1 MRGGG
6 GASGASEPDAP
17 IARERPMSQ
26 QHSVDRRGFLKSAA
40 VSGAAALVPG
50 AATSPAHAQASAPQS
65 APVTASAPTPPRE
78 TDPAPNVEVLTT
90 DRPGGEFMVDVIKSL
105 DFEYVAANPGSSF
118 RGIHESF
125 VNYGGNRAP
134 EFITCCHEES
144 SVAMAHGYFKAE
156 GKPMAVLCHG
166 TVGMQHAAMGI
177 YNAYCDR
184 VPVYI
189 LAGNTLDATLRRP
202 GVEWAHSVQDAA
214 VMVRDFVKWDDQP
227 ISLPHFA
234 ESAVR
239 AYKIAMTPP
248 MMPVLLVIDGGLQE
262 DPISAEVQTRLRV
275 PRLTRATPPQGDA
288 GALAEAARLLVGAQ
302 NPVIVADRAA
312 RTPAGLAQLIALAE
326 TLQVPVVNQGGRMN
340 FPSRHPLNHSASA
353 RQLVANA
360 DVILGLEL
368 TDFWGTV
375 NASRDSLVRTS
386 RPITRPGTKLISIT
400 ALDLNTKSNYQ
411 DFQRYPE
418 VDVAMAADAEATLP
432 ALTEACKRLITAE
445 RRNAL
450 AERGKKLAEAHAAAL
465 ERVRAE
471 AAYGWDATPISTAR
485 MTMELWAQI
494 KNEDWALVAESG
506 IMSDWTGRLWNFDKH
521 YQSLGGSGG
530 AGVGY
535 GAPAAVGAAL
545 ANKKRGRLSVTIQGD
560 GDFLYAP
567 GVWWTAA
574 HHRIPL
580 LAVMHNNRAYHQ
592 EVMHLQRMANRH
604 NRGITTAHIGTTI
617 DDPNVDFAKIAQG
630 MGVHAQG
637 PITNPNDLAP
647 ALKRA
652 IEVVKRGE
660 PSLID
665 VVTQPR

>member
-1 MRGGG
+1 MFKK
-6 GASGASEPDAP
+6 P
-17 IARERPMSQ
+17 
-26 QHSVDRRGFLKSAA
+26 SVNRRNFLKQAA
-40 VSGAAALVPG
+40 VTGAAAALVPG
-50 AATSPAHAQASAPQS
+50 ASHAASSQQ
-65 APVTASAPTPPRE
+65 VVAPTRATAPPPPRE
-78 TDPAPNVEVLTT
+78 VDPPRRVEIETVE
-90 DRPGGEFMVDVIKSL
+90 RPGGDFMVDVLKTFNF
-105 DFEYVAANPGSSF
+105 DYVASNPGSSF
-118 RGIHESF
+118 RGIHESII
-125 VNYGGNRAP
+125 NYGNNQSP
-134 EFITCCHEES
+134 EFLTCCHEES

-166 TVGMQHAAMGI
+166 TVGIQHAAMAI

-189 LAGNTLDATLRRP
+189 LAGNSLDATLRRP

-214 VMVRDFVKWDDQP
+214 AMVRDYIKWDDQP
-227 ISLPHFA
+227 VSLPHFA

-248 MMPVLLVIDGGLQE
+248 MMPVLLVLDHQLQE
-262 DPISAEVQTRLRV
+262 DPISPEVTPRLRI
-275 PRLTRATPPQGDA
+275 PRLTLTSPPQGDS
-288 GALAEAARLLVGAQ
+288 GAVSEAASLLVNAQ

-312 RTPAGLAQLIALAE
+312 RTPAGLARLIELAE
-326 TLQVPVVNQGGRMN
+326 TLQAPVINQGGRMN
-340 FPSRHPLNHSASA
+340 FPSLHPLNHSGTA
-353 RQLVANA
+353 RQLVADA

-375 NASRDSLVRTS
+375 NTVRDAVVRTS
-386 RPITRPGTKLISIT
+386 RSIVRPGTKLVSINS
-400 ALDLNTKSNYQ
+400 LDLATKGNYQ

-418 VDVAMAADAEATLP
+418 VDLAIAADAEATLP
-432 ALTEACKRLITAE
+432 ALVESCKRLLSGD
-445 RRNAL
+445 RRRVL
-450 AERGKKLAEAHAAAL
+450 EERGKKLAAAHAAAL
-465 ERVRAE
+465 DRTRAE
-471 AAYGWDATPISTAR
+471 AAYAWDASPISTAR

-506 IMSDWTGRLWNFDKH
+506 IMSDWTGLLWNFDKH

-545 ANKKRGRLSVTIQGD
+545 ANKKHGRLSVTIQGD

-592 EVMHLQRMANRH
+592 EVMHLQRMASRH
-604 NRGITTAHIGTTI
+604 NRGITRAHIGTTI
-617 DDPNVDFAKIAQG
+617 DNPNVDFAKIAQG

-637 PITNPNDLAP
+637 PITNAHDLGP

-660 PSLID
+660 PSLVD

>member
-1 MRGGG
+1 
-6 GASGASEPDAP
+6 
-17 IARERPMSQ
+17 MSQ
-26 QHSVDRRGFLKSAA
+26 QHAVDRRGFLKSAA
-40 VSGAAALVPG
+40 VTGAAALVPG
-50 AATSPAHAQASAPQS
+50 AATSPGHAQTSSAQTAS
-65 APVTASAPTPPRE
+65 PVTASAPTPPRE
-78 TDPAPNVEVLTT
+78 TDPPADVEVLTT
-90 DRPGGEFMVDVIKSL
+90 DRPGGDFMVDVIKTL
-105 DFEYVAANPGSSF
+105 DFEYVASNPGSSF
-118 RGIHESF
+118 RGIHESL

-134 EFITCCHEES
+134 EFITCLHEES

-166 TVGMQHAAMGI
+166 TVGMQHAAMAI

-189 LAGNTLDATLRRP
+189 MAGNTLDATLRRP

-248 MMPVLLVIDGGLQE
+248 MMPVLLMIDGGLQE
-262 DPISAEVQTRLRV
+262 DPISHEVQTRLRV
-275 PRLTRATPPQGDA
+275 PRLTRATPPQGDS
-288 GALAEAARLLVGAQ
+288 GAVAEAARLLVGAQ

-312 RTPAGLAQLIALAE
+312 RTPAGLTQLIALAE
-326 TLQVPVVNQGGRMN
+326 TLQAPVVNQGGRMN

-400 ALDLNTKSNYQ
+400 ALDLTTKSNYQ

-432 ALTEACKRLITAE
+432 ALTEACKRLITAD
-445 RRNAL
+445 RRTAL
-450 AERGKKLAEAHAAAL
+450 AERGKKLADAHAAAL
-465 ERVRAE
+465 ERVRAD

-506 IMSDWTGRLWNFDKH
+506 IMSDWTARLWNFDKH

-545 ANKKRGRLSVTIQGD
+545 ANKKRGRLSVTVQGD